1 MKSHYHQKKL
11 EFNRLWFI
19 LPILLLGLNYGCQAK
34 EPPLSPAA
42 AAFKQ
47 EIKEC
52 LDRLVEPLME
62 PLLRRDKAAINETLK
77 KTEPE
82 AIKLCRMCPFRMG
95 VMDNKGDTLA
105 VYPPPK
111 KEANLDFYSYEVVQ
125 QALKKRKIAQQRLF
139 LQDGSGLYIICVPL
153 LKEDRVMGL
162 LAIALSAAEAQNRWG
177 LNKKE
182 FLALDFNR

>member
-1 MKSHYHQKKL
+1 MESRYHQKML

-19 LPILLLGLNYGCQAK
+19 LPILLLGLNYGCQSK

-42 AAFKQ
+42 ATFKQ

-52 LDRLVEPLME
+52 LDRLVEPLSE
-62 PLLRRDKAAINETLK
+62 PVLQRDVAAINETLK

-95 VMDNKGDTLA
+95 VMDKNGDTLA
-105 VYPPPK
+105 VYPPQK
-111 KEANLDFYSYEVVQ
+111 DAHLDFHNYGVVQ
-125 QALKKRKIAQQRLF
+125 QALKNRKIEQQRLF
-139 LQDGSGLYIICVPL
+139 LQDGSGLYVICVPL
-153 LKEDRVMGL
+153 LKGEKVIGL
-162 LAIALSAAEAQNRWG
+162 LAIALSATEAHSRWG
-177 LNKKE
+177 LTEKE